1 MVAYRCHGQAPSVG
15 AVGRQ
20 LGRTSVASDEL
31 LKIVYNLERVP
42 SGEPDNQLDVWAVAL
57 RGGTPA
63 GDDDVTWEELGTAT
77 LYGMD
82 PYRNRLVGT
91 RPVRWRS
98 DRHVGT
104 DPVRRT
110 CMNMQERA
118 RRREGL
124 WPPNGRRE
132 C

>member
-57 RGGTPA
+57 GG
-63 GDDDVTWEELGTAT
+63 EEHLPETMTSPG
-77 LYGMD
+77 
-82 PYRNRLVGT
+82 
-91 RPVRWRS
+91 RS
-98 DRHVGT
+98 V
-104 DPVRRT
+104 VRRRCT
-110 CMNMQERA
+110 GWIPTGTGWLALDLSAGEAIDTLARIRSGVRA
-118 RRREGL
+118 
-124 WPPNGRRE
+124 
-132 C
+132 